1 MSFTYDVTTSRGK
14 VRLNIGDIVSASA
27 IFSDAEI
34 DAFISMSS
42 GDVFY
47 ASAIALLGIASTKA
61 LLAKKKS
68 AGNYSEDLSMIAK
81 ELREQ
86 AKYFMEMSTGE
97 PYEAVGEQIY
107 TDFNYNEI
115 LKNAALRGDLD

>member
-1 MSFTYDVTTSRGK
+1 MAFTYDVTTSRGR
-14 VRLNIGDIVSASA
+14 VRLNIGDTVQASA
-27 IFSDAEI
+27 IFTDEEI
-34 DAFISMSS
+34 DAFLSMSS

-61 LLAKKKS
+61 LLAKKKA
-68 AGNYSEDLSMIAK
+68 AGNYSEDLTAIAK

-86 AKYFMEMSTGE
+86 AKAYTAMSTGE
-97 PYEAVGEQIY
+97 PYEVVGEQIF

-115 LKNAALRGDLD
+115 IKNAALRGDLE